1 MRKFGFKVFDTN
13 LHNAPDFVR
22 ECADYAAQKEDMFAE
37 LMISSRLH
45 QDEFSTLKEILKNVE
60 VRIHAAHSSF
70 GFDLGNK
77 NSELQNRQMFEYAQI
92 AADIFA
98 SPSIVVH
105 AGCGH
110 GIECIKET
118 MRQIKLLN
126 DERIVIENLPYFDK
140 SDGYLCGNT
149 AEEIKYIKENTGCG
163 FCFDFAHAICAAN
176 SLNLDIEKHL
186 KSFLALN
193 PTVYHLCDGNLNGP
207 TDEHLHYGE
216 GNYPLKHFLNDYTDD
231 NAYITMETGDLS
243 LHNDLSVKDY
253 KYLKTLLND

>member
-1 MRKFGFKVFDTN
+1 
-13 LHNAPDFVR
+13 
-22 ECADYAAQKEDMFAE
+22 
-37 LMISSRLH
+37 
-45 QDEFSTLKEILKNVE
+45 
-60 VRIHAAHSSF
+60 
-70 GFDLGNK
+70 
-77 NSELQNRQMFEYAQI
+77 
-92 AADIFA
+92 
-98 SPSIVVH
+98 
-105 AGCGH
+105 
-110 GIECIKET
+110 

-163 FCFDFAHAICAAN
+163 FCFDFAHAICAAI
-176 SLNLDIEKHL
+176 SLNIDIEEQL
-186 KSFLALN
+186 QSFLALN
-193 PTVYHLCDGNLNGP
+193 PTVYHLCDGDLNKAE
-207 TDEHLHYGE
+207 DLHLHYNK